1 LNQEVSFAA
10 WVGDCSNRT
19 VLLGHFR
26 DYTRRDV
33 ALRAWLRS
41 LPETSIALAKGR
53 SMSSIITEFLEG
65 EADGFID
72 EPPSSYYDLTRLAAT
87 RLVAQASN
95 LRIETD
101 DEWLYEDEDDT
112 TTVATSD
119 EEEHVP
125 TSSRYLR
132 LSFDRESL

>member
-1 LNQEVSFAA
+1 
-10 WVGDCSNRT
+10 
-19 VLLGHFR
+19 
-26 DYTRRDV
+26 
-33 ALRAWLRS
+33 
-41 LPETSIALAKGR
+41 
-53 SMSSIITEFLEG
+53 MSSIIKEFLEG
-65 EADGFID
+65 EADGFVD
-72 EPPSSYYDLTRLAAT
+72 EPPFSYYDLARLAAT

-112 TTVATSD
+112 TIVTTSD